1 MCELMDLVERGRG
14 CDRLGG
20 GGGAGSG
27 RRCRASS
34 SRARGIRVC
43 CADDRDGK
51 SETQTLFEV
60 LFRITR
66 VKTSGGRARARCGCG
81 GGRPR
86 DAGLS
91 RLVRQLLDELERD
104 GGGGCG
110 CRSCHEY
117 FEVNS
122 VRVRKALGEIEGECG
137 GGRQDGCGCQLVGLG
152 GGCSG
157 CDGVVTKVVCGRQPR
172 RSRSGNVHVGWSLR

>member
-14 CDRLGG
+14 CDRLGGG

-66 VKTSGGRARARCGCG
+66 LKTSGGRARTRCGCG

-137 GGRQDGCGCQLVGLG
+137 GRQDGCGCQVVGLG

-157 CDGVVTKVVCGRQPR
+157 YDGVVTKVVCGRQPR